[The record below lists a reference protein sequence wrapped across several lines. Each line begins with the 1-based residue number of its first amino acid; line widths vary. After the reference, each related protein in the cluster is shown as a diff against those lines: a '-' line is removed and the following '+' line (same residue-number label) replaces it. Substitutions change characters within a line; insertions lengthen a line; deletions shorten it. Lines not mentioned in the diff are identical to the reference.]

1 MIVVM
6 VEGEVGTTRTKIA
19 WPRGSRCKDK
29 IKTVLIMEEEE
40 GAVTKVDVVR
50 PREFALQRNK

>member
-6 VEGEVGTTRTKIA
+6 VGAGGCTRNEIA
-19 WPRGSRCKDK
+19 WPRSSRCEGK
-29 IKTVLIMEEEE
+29 IKIAHLTEEEE
-40 GAVTKVDVVR
+40 RAVTKVDVAW